1 MGTPHGREDSSRQGS
16 GQQGP
21 NGPESTNRPGEPPR
35 PGNRTPLI
43 VLGALVIAVCVVV
56 LFALSSGGGSG
67 AGRLQVGDCVPA
79 AADDAVPCT
88 DTEATYRVVDVQE
101 GVTQADTPDA
111 CSAVPGVV
119 AFGWEGEDGAAGTAF
134 CLGPV

>member
-1 MGTPHGREDSSRQGS
+1 M
-16 GQQGP
+16 
-21 NGPESTNRPGEPPR
+21 
-35 PGNRTPLI
+35 
-43 VLGALVIAVCVVV
+43 LGAVVIAVCVVV
-56 LFALSSGGGSG
+56 LFVLSSGGGSG

-79 AADDAVPCT
+79 AADDAVACT
-88 DTEATYRVVDVQE
+88 DTAATYRVIEVRE
-101 GVTQADTPDA
+101 GVRQAGTPDA